1 MVGSVQA
8 IMLDGESVSLV
19 EMVMPL
25 LQVLITH
32 RTRKPISAGG
42 QHSVLVP
49 QETAAVT
56 YRVYLEQSHTNL
68 DLVKGLVRLSVS
80 QELQQQYLQRSRV
93 LKTGLTHSN
102 IEISPI
108 NIYSYEKITSLEV
121 L

>member
-1 MVGSVQA
+1 M
-8 IMLDGESVSLV
+8 
-19 EMVMPL
+19 
-25 LQVLITH
+25 
-32 RTRKPISAGG
+32 
-42 QHSVLVP
+42 
-49 QETAAVT
+49 
-56 YRVYLEQSHTNL
+56 
-68 DLVKGLVRLSVS
+68 RLSVS